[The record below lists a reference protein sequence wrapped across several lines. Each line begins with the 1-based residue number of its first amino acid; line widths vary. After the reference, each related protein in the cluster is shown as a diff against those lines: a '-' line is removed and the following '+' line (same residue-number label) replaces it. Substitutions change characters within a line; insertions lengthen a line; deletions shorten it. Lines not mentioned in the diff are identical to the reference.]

1 MKSQRLCVQAE
12 GMIWVKAQR
21 VEKKK
26 KKRTL
31 MHLRKLRISS
41 PTHVG
46 EESEPGAC
54 DPVSWQWSQRLDL
67 QPVLGG
73 LVKCGLY

>member
-26 KKRTL
+26 KKKNLNALKEIKDFFTY
-31 MHLRKLRISS
+31 S
-41 PTHVG
+41 
-46 EESEPGAC
+46 
-54 DPVSWQWSQRLDL
+54 
-67 QPVLGG
+67 
-73 LVKCGLY
+73 CG